1 MEMSVECVYPIP
13 EATATGLLLI
23 GGQLVGIIMILA
35 YPAVAPQVSK
45 DSFTYTNIQTCITA
59 NSTLNTTSLTVVDY
73 KYPLYGQTSLFF
85 VITIVF
91 TIFYKCPYLRLR
103 MENERLTEKI
113 LNSARIPD
121 LL

>member
-1 MEMSVECVYPIP
+1 MSVECVYPIP